1 MRHVCSLLAA
11 LCLPAHALT
20 EKEIQSFINEAIK
33 AGGGEVVIPPG
44 VHVIEHGLVIKD
56 AKNLRLVG
64 LDAEACVL
72 KAPPI
77 SFAEAAHDTTAGSDR
92 ITISRLQNLKPGTR
106 LHIEADGEI
115 DSFTKKPK
123 PYMLAFVKAVEKEV
137 ILLKEPLKF
146 PVPAKALIRDEDA
159 PNLIEIRGTS
169 EGVRIEKLTLDG
181 GKTTGDPPVRGH
193 AQLCGVF
200 AQGPY
205 SYEKGPTGP
214 KLKGITISRCIIQN
228 CFGRGVAF
236 YSVDQSSV
244 EESTIMDTNDEAIDL
259 DHFTTKAVVRHNH
272 AARCGVGVELNDAS
286 DCTVEANEFRD
297 CGTGINLWR
306 WCKMPELNQ
315 SNRIVSNAITGMK
328 GNGIQIATGTAK
340 NTVSDNEIAGSG
352 RNGISLAGSGQI
364 VRDNKISGSKLK
376 NLVVNEGEHA
386 INERNE
392 PEAAR

>member
-1 MRHVCSLLAA
+1 MRL
-11 LCLPAHALT
+11 LCLAILLLSPVHTHALT
-20 EKEIQSFINEAIK
+20 EKEIQTFIDEAIK
-33 AGGGEVVIPPG
+33 ASGGEVVIPPG

-64 LDAEACVL
+64 LDAETCAL

-77 SFAEAAHDTTAGSDR
+77 SFGVAAHDTTAGIDR
-92 ITISRLQNLKPGTR
+92 ITTTRLQNLKPGMR

-115 DSFTKKPK
+115 DGFTKKPK
-123 PYMLAFVKAVEKEV
+123 PYVLAIVRAVEKNA

-146 PVPAKALIRDEDA
+146 PVPANALIRDEDA
-159 PNLIEIRGTS
+159 PNLIEIRGAS

-181 GKTTGDPPVRGH
+181 GKTTADPPVRGH
-193 AQLCGVF
+193 AQLCGIL

-214 KLKGITISRCIIQN
+214 GPKGITVSRCIIQN

-236 YSVDQSSV
+236 YSVDESAV
-244 EESTIMDTNDEAIDL
+244 EDCTIMDTNDEAVDL
-259 DHFTTKAVVRHNH
+259 DHFTTKVAVRHNH
-272 AARCGVGVELNDAS
+272 AARCGVGVELNDAN

-315 SNRIVSNAITGMK
+315 GNRILNNLFTGMK

-340 NTVSDNEIAGSG
+340 NTVSENEITGSG
-352 RNGISLAGSGQI
+352 RNGISLAGTGQV
-364 VRDNKISGSKLK
+364 VRGNKISDSKLK
-376 NLVVNEGEHA
+376 DLVVNEGEHE
-386 INERNE
+386 ISEQ
-392 PEAAR
+392 